1 MFHLFHKFPPPKK
14 NALSPFFSLTR
25 EQNNGILMSMT
36 KERMTQFLIKFAY
49 AAVILG
55 LIYLGFRYALPLF
68 MPFLLGFLFSVLLW
82 RPASFLSEKLRI
94 NRRLVSTILVTLF
107 FILLAT
113 LALLVGSQLF
123 SYAKTAVSRF
133 NTVIVPAVESL
144 TEAASKW
151 TKRLDPSVVSALE
164 SIVESVLL
172 SLRSKIADISTRV
185 VTAIMS
191 SVPSSF
197 LNVIFMIIATYFISL
212 DFGFLRWAM
221 ERRIPAETYEKI
233 QAGTDY
239 CKATVG
245 RLLRSYALIMGI
257 TFAEQAV
264 GLTILGVEYSILIAM
279 VIAVFDILPVVGS
292 GTIML
297 PWAVISLTTG
307 DYKRGI
313 GLLVLY
319 VIITIIREII
329 EPRIVGDHVG
339 LHPLLTLMCMFVGYR
354 LFGGVGLLGL
364 PFLCAVLVG
373 LDRDGVITLLPKREL
388 PMPEDAQR
396 KKRLTF
402 FEKKQKKL

>member
-1 MFHLFHKFPPPKK
+1 
-14 NALSPFFSLTR
+14 
-25 EQNNGILMSMT
+25 MT
-36 KERMTQFLIKFAY
+36 LFLIKFAY
-49 AAVILG
+49 TAVILG
-55 LIYLGFRYALPLF
+55 LIFLGFRYALPLF

-82 RPASFLSEKLRI
+82 APARFLSEKLRI
-94 NRRLVSTILVTLF
+94 SRRLVSTILVTLF

-113 LALLVGSQLF
+113 LTLLVGSQLF

-151 TKRLDPSVVSALE
+151 TKRLDPNVVTALE
-164 SIVESVLL
+164 SIVDSVLL

-221 ERRIPAETYEKI
+221 ARRIPAETYEKI
-233 QAGTDY
+233 RAGTDY

-245 RLLRSYALIMGI
+245 RLLRSYALIMCI
-257 TFAEQAV
+257 TFVEQSV

-279 VIAVFDILPVVGS
+279 AIAVFDILPVVGS

-313 GLLVLY
+313 GLLILY
-319 VIITIIREII
+319 VIITVIREII

-354 LFGGVGLLGL
+354 VFGGVGLLGL

-373 LDRDGVITLLPKREL
+373 LERDGVITLLPQRDL
-388 PMPEDAQR
+388 PLPEDAKR

>member
-1 MFHLFHKFPPPKK
+1 
-14 NALSPFFSLTR
+14 
-25 EQNNGILMSMT
+25 MT